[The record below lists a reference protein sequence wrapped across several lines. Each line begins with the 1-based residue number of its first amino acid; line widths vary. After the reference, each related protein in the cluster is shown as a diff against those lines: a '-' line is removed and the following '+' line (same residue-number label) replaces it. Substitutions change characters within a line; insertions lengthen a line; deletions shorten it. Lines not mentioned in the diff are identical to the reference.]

1 MCVYEPETVSVVI
14 EYLCNNILVVKESLK
29 NPLDVLK
36 SIKKDDFKV
45 TTNKTIK
52 SFK

>member
-1 MCVYEPETVSVVI
+1 MHGPEAVSVVT
-14 EYLCNNILVVKESLK
+14 EYLCNNIMMVKESLK

-36 SIKKDDFKV
+36 SIGKDDFKV
-45 TTNKTIK
+45 TANKTIK

>member
-1 MCVYEPETVSVVI
+1 MFVYGLEIVNVVI

-36 SIKKDDFKV
+36 SIRKDDFK
-45 TTNKTIK
+45 
-52 SFK
+52 